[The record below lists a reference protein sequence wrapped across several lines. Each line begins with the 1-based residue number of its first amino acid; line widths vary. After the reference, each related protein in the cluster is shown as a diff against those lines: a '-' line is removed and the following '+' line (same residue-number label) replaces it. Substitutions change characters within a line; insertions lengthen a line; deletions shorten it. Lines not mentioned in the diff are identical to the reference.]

1 MRKFLISILL
11 ASAAATP
18 ALAGPNGPR
27 WGAANP
33 DQTETQ
39 SDSRAER
46 RQARAERSGGSQA
59 QSNSGQTEVRP
70 FAGGRGQA
78 QSDNGQA
85 EVRSFGGRG
94 RASFGGGP
102 AADSSDNVSGFRGG
116 EVGQGSNAVT
126 RSTIR
131 QQQADEGRP
140 TRPTNWQTHE
150 RRIGDAS
157 IGIRRHGSTDDGAE
171 QQAPSSGGRSIQ
183 WRRLPKTGSGDL
195 VQPDRPLP
203 RVLRT
208 RVPVISHTPR
218 EGTQPPP
225 RTDFARRTAS
235 AVHWNTD
242 WRHNHRYDWWSWRR
256 THRSFFHLGFYY
268 DPFGWG
274 YQPYSIGWR
283 LWPAYYSSRYW
294 ISDPWYYR
302 LPYAPPGYRWIRYYD
317 DLLLVDM
324 WDGQVIDVIYD
335 FFW

>member
-1 MRKFLISILL
+1 MRTFLISILL

-18 ALAGPNGPR
+18 ALAQPHGVR
-27 WGAANP
+27 WGAAPP
-33 DQTETQ
+33 DQTEAQ
-39 SDSRAER
+39 SDARAER
-46 RQARAERSGGSQA
+46 RQARSERANAPQA
-59 QSNSGQTEVRP
+59 QSNDGQAQVRP

-78 QSDNGQA
+78 QSDSGQG

-94 RASFGGGP
+94 RGNFSGGP
-102 AADSSDNVSGFRGG
+102 GAGSTDNAGTLRGAESEQSSAG
-116 EVGQGSNAVT
+116 AT
-126 RSTIR
+126 RATIR
-131 QQQADEGRP
+131 QQQADEGAPR
-140 TRPTNWQTHE
+140 RPTNWQMHE

-157 IGIRRHGSTDDGAE
+157 PGIRHPDTSDDRAE
-171 QQAPSSGGRSIQ
+171 QQAPASGARSIQ

-208 RVPVISHTPR
+208 RTPVISHTPR

-235 AVHWNTD
+235 MHWNTD
-242 WRHNHRYDWWSWRR
+242 WRHNHRYDWWNWRR
-256 THRSFFHLGFYY
+256 THRNYFHLGFYY

-274 YQPYSIGWR
+274 YRPYSIGWR

-294 ISDPWYYR
+294 ISDPWQYR

-324 WDGQVIDVIYD
+324 WDGQVVDVVYD

>member
-1 MRKFLISILL
+1 MRTFLITILL

-18 ALAGPNGPR
+18 ALAEPNGFR
-27 WGAANP
+27 WGAAPP
-33 DQTETQ
+33 DQAEAQ
-39 SDSRAER
+39 SDARADR
-46 RQARAERSGGSQA
+46 QQARSERANARQA
-59 QSNSGQTEVRP
+59 QSNNGQTEVRP
-70 FAGGRGQA
+70 AAGVRGQA
-78 QSDNGQA
+78 RSDTGQA
-85 EVRSFGGRG
+85 DVRSFGGRG
-94 RASFGGGP
+94 RANFGGGSD
-102 AADSSDNVSGFRGG
+102 AGSTDNVSTFRGAEG
-116 EVGQGSNAVT
+116 GQGSAGVT
-126 RSTIR
+126 RPTIR
-131 QQQADEGRP
+131 QQQADERAP
-140 TRPTNWQTHE
+140 RRPTNWQMHE

-157 IGIRRHGSTDDGAE
+157 PGIRHPDSSDDRAE
-171 QQAPSSGGRSIQ
+171 QQAPASGGRSIQ

-208 RVPVISHTPR
+208 RTPVISHTPR

-235 AVHWNTD
+235 MHWNTD
-242 WRHNHRYDWWSWRR
+242 WRHNHRYDWWNWRR
-256 THRSFFHLGFYY
+256 THRNYFHLGFYY

-274 YQPYSIGWR
+274 YRPYSIGWR

-317 DLLLVDM
+317 DLLLVDT
-324 WDGQVIDVIYD
+324 WDGQVVDVIYN